1 MTTSTIEIQTKK
13 LIDDLKA
20 TCASYGL
27 GNDGN
32 EYKIITQI
40 FLYKFLNDKFGYE
53 VKNVEEPN
61 FHVRLKSAEKWED
74 ALKDFTVEEYD
85 DLLSF
90 YLPIARSSN
99 ASILSA
105 IYGTNSTRVIS
116 QPFLMLP
123 WSILPITTPKSF
135 R

>member
-1 MTTSTIEIQTKK
+1 MTTSAIEIQTKK

-53 VKNVEEPN
+53 VKNVEEPKYRSRIN
-61 FHVRLKSAEKWED
+61 STDKWED
-74 ALKDFTVEEYD
+74 ALKVFTDEEYG

-90 YLPIARSSN
+90 LPADSPKLKREHFISN
-99 ASILSA
+99 
-105 IYGTNSTRVIS
+105 
-116 QPFLMLP
+116 M
-123 WSILPITTPKSF
+123 W
-135 R
+135 

>member
-1 MTTSTIEIQTKK
+1 MTTNIEIQTKK

-53 VKNVEEPN
+53 VKLVKEPLY
-61 FHVRLKSAEKWED
+61 HSRLKSAEKWED
-74 ALKDFTVEEYD
+74 ALKGFSDEEYE

-90 YLPIARSSN
+90 LPADSPKLKREHFISN
-99 ASILSA
+99 M
-105 IYGTNSTRVIS
+105 YNQQHKVI
-116 QPFLMLP
+116 FLHL
-123 WSILPITTPKSF
+123 
-135 R
+135 